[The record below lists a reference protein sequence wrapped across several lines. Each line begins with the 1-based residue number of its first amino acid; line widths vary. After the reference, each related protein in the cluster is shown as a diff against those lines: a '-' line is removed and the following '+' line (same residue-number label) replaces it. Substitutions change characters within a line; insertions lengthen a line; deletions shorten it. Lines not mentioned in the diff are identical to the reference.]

1 MVVTSGS
8 TKLLKA
14 LEIMT
19 NIACNVIS
27 EAILKGIDGI
37 NDEDDEQMFH
47 EIRLLYISNNQSARD
62 FAQHINETILFP
74 EEEDDYKY
82 NSYNSE
88 DTLIYKQFEQ
98 KIK

>member
-1 MVVTSGS
+1 MKSEFFFRLVQSSSKMVVTSGS

-14 LEIMT
+14 LEIIT

-47 EIRLLYISNNQSARD
+47 EIRLLYISNNSAARD
-62 FAQHINETILFP
+62 FA
-74 EEEDDYKY
+74 
-82 NSYNSE
+82 
-88 DTLIYKQFEQ
+88 
-98 KIK
+98 